1 MYIDEE
7 YWKWRKRADNDYE
20 EHTKRWYKNNL
31 INTQK
36 EKIKKLKQIK
46 QCYIQNYINYK
57 EEINFINYKKVIIN
71 KKCKKDLKFNLNS
84 KIKTAIN
91 FSLRGNKLG
100 GSWETILGYTLN
112 DLIKRLYKTM
122 PEGYCWQDYLNG
134 KLHVDHIIPKSVFNY
149 AKPEHTDFKRCWAL
163 SNLQLLP
170 ARENIIKSNHLLK
183 PFQPALALLNE

>member
-57 EEINFINYKKVIIN
+57 EEINFINYK
-71 KKCKKDLKFNLNS
+71 
-84 KIKTAIN
+84 
-91 FSLRGNKLG
+91 R
-100 GSWETILGYTLN
+100 
-112 DLIKRLYKTM
+112 
-122 PEGYCWQDYLNG
+122 
-134 KLHVDHIIPKSVFNY
+134 
-149 AKPEHTDFKRCWAL
+149 
-163 SNLQLLP
+163 
-170 ARENIIKSNHLLK
+170 
-183 PFQPALALLNE
+183 